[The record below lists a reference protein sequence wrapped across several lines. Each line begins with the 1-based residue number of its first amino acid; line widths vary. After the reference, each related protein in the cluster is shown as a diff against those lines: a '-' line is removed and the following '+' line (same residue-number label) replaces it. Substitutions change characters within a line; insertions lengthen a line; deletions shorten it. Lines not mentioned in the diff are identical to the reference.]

1 MASDA
6 QEINALMNP
15 LNQAIFQKVTLSTP
29 TRNRFTE
36 LLYKETKAH
45 LLHHFKSHKSGGGVE
60 TENTPPPPSL
70 QGSTWHALLIPYSR
84 CTHSMNTGKRRAD
97 LLPGDF

>member
-1 MASDA
+1 
-6 QEINALMNP
+6 MNP

-36 LLYKETKAH
+36 LLYKETKAR
-45 LLHHFKSHKSGGGVE
+45 LLHHFKSHKSGGGME
-60 TENTPPPPSL
+60 IANTPPSPSL
-70 QGSTWHALLIPYSR
+70 QRSTWHAFLIPYSL
-84 CTHSMNTGKRRAD
+84 CTHCMSTGKRKAD